1 MMRHVT
7 IALWGLTRDQR
18 HTELRQ
24 DEAGYNSYMGTH
36 KGPTSHRVEA
46 G

>member
-1 MMRHVT
+1 MRQVT
-7 IALWGLTRDQR
+7 IALWGHTRDQR

-24 DEAGYNSYMGTH
+24 DEAGHNSSMGTD